1 MAGLFVCWVKV
12 KQTGRHGKRRLRH
25 KFVRQFKKRKKKD
38 FITQVFHMV
47 LPAVFFEKH
56 LSKSYYITSFTELM
70 CIKRRKC
77 SLQYTNSRTKFIK
90 YDIFSFNPQ
99 LWGKRG
105 TFWHQIYSSAKA
117 YFLCLHTVIETLL
130 SKRKKKKKKKWQIF
144 GEVSCD
150 RIGTLA
156 WRLWQNFAF
165 FFFSF
170 SPPGCKT
177 WESFPNLKIRSL
189 SVSYTCSEASSL
201 FSSLRWWLQHQRKH
215 CVAAAAAPW
224 GVERIDL
231 G

>member
-130 SKRKKKKKKKWQIF
+130 SKRKKKKKRSDRFLVRSRVTELALWPD
-144 GEVSCD
+144 GCD
-150 RIGTLA
+150 KISL
-156 WRLWQNFAF
+156 

>member
-117 YFLCLHTVIETLL
+117 YFLCLHTVIEMLL
-130 SKRKKKKKKKWQIF
+130 SKRKKKKK
-144 GEVSCD
+144 EVTD
-150 RIGTLA
+150 FWWGLV
-156 WRLWQNFAF
+156 WQNWHFGLTAVTKFRF

>member
-165 FFFSF
+165 FFFLSLPPDAKLEKVSQIWRSGHCQSVTHARKQVPF
-170 SPPGCKT
+170 SRLWGGGC
-177 WESFPNLKIRSL
+177 SIRENT
-189 SVSYTCSEASSL
+189 V
-201 FSSLRWWLQHQRKH
+201 
-215 CVAAAAAPW
+215 
-224 GVERIDL
+224 
-231 G
+231 